1 MHTPTAS
8 PGPLRLFGR
17 AFLLR
22 CPRCGG
28 PGVMLSWFAL
38 KERCPTCELVLDR
51 GESGDYWLGAFTINF
66 IVAEFS
72 AVILTVILVLATLP
86 DVPWDRVGFAA
97 IGAAIALPIIFFPFS
112 RTLWLALD
120 LSVRPTLRGDRARPL
135 PAAPGGP
142 GGA

>member
-1 MHTPTAS
+1 MSTTTTRPTL
-8 PGPLRLFGR
+8 PQLFGR
-17 AFLLR
+17 AAVLR

-28 PGVMLSWFAL
+28 PGVLKSWFAL
-38 KERCPTCELVLDR
+38 KERCPRCGLVLDR
-51 GESGDYWLGAFTINF
+51 GETHDYWLGAYTINF

-97 IGAAIALPIIFFPFS
+97 IAAAVALPIIFFPFS

-120 LSVRPTLRGDRARPL
+120 LSVRPTLRGDRARM
-135 PAAPGGP
+135 
-142 GGA
+142 